1 MHLALQNAETISR
14 LVEQG
19 EFLLKSFH
27 DEHRKDPEGV
37 ETEFARG
44 ELVGW
49 RSTLHTLYR
58 DRAEDIVTRV
68 ITKSRLTVPDG
79 DAPNGAVHE
88 AILHEVERL
97 HDVSERLAILA
108 GQHPH
113 GSGPLMR
120 IRSQIIIISG
130 ESSCSHTLELDY

>member
-1 MHLALQNAETISR
+1 MRLALQNAETINR

-27 DEHRKDPEGV
+27 DEHQKHPEGV

-49 RSTLHTLYR
+49 RCTLHTLYR
-58 DRAEDIVTRV
+58 DCAEDIVTRV
-68 ITKSRLTVPDG
+68 ITRTRLAIPDG
-79 DAPNGAVHE
+79 DVPSGATHE
-88 AILHEVERL
+88 AILYEVERP

-108 GQHPH
+108 GQHPD
-113 GSGPLMR
+113 GSGVTHEDPVADHHYF
-120 IRSQIIIISG
+120 G
-130 ESSCSHTLELDY
+130 

>member
-1 MHLALQNAETISR
+1 MRLALQNAETINR

-27 DEHRKDPEGV
+27 DEQQKHPEGV

-49 RSTLHTLYR
+49 RCTLHTLYR
-58 DRAEDIVTRV
+58 DCAEDIVTRV
-68 ITKSRLTVPDG
+68 ITRTRLAIPDG
-79 DAPNGAVHE
+79 NVPSGATHE

-113 GSGPLMR
+113 GSGVTHEDPVADHHYF
-120 IRSQIIIISG
+120 G
-130 ESSCSHTLELDY
+130 

>member
-1 MHLALQNAETISR
+1 MRLALQNAETINR

-27 DEHRKDPEGV
+27 DEQQKDPKGV

-49 RSTLHTLYR
+49 RCTLHTLYR
-58 DRAEDIVTRV
+58 DCAEDIVTRV
-68 ITKSRLTVPDG
+68 ITRTRLAIPDG
-79 DAPNGAVHE
+79 DVPSGATHE
-88 AILHEVERL
+88 AILHEVARL
-97 HDVSERLAILA
+97 LDVSERLAILA

-113 GSGPLMR
+113 GTGATHEDPVADHHYF
-120 IRSQIIIISG
+120 G
-130 ESSCSHTLELDY
+130 